1 MADQLFEELFK
12 PGILYRLTGIVL
24 SKLEADLITQYDLFD
39 DVPKLESLKRIDRVL
54 DGVNALY
61 GKHALHLGTS
71 LWLGKHRQHVAG
83 RGDLPQRKAQ
93 LLAGETFRQHLGIPI
108 WRVCV

>member
-1 MADQLFEELFK
+1 MSRR
-12 PGILYRLTGIVL
+12 I
-24 SKLEADLITQYDLFD
+24 
-39 DVPKLESLKRIDRVL
+39 ESMKRIDRVL
-54 DGVNALY
+54 DGVNELY

-83 RGDLPQRKAQ
+83 RGDLPERKTE
-93 LLAGETFRQHLGIPI
+93 LLKGETFRQRLGIPV